1 MRDRKKRITVVI
13 MICILLVVVSG
24 CSKEKNSDTLEE
36 VQQREKTESVEVSD
50 ETENKADETENK
62 ADETEQTVDTEPV
75 KKAGSEGVIYVFVCG
90 QVASPGVYELPE
102 GSRICQAI
110 DAAGGMLDTAS
121 NAWVKQA
128 KTAEDGQ
135 KIYVPSTEEAETMP
149 EGQTQE
155 TSSAEGTDGKV
166 HLNAASREE
175 LMTLTGIGEKKADAI
190 IRYRESNGGFQS
202 VDELMQVEGIKEGT
216 YNKIKDS
223 IVI

>member
-24 CSKEKNSDTLEE
+24 CSKEKGSDTLEE

-50 ETENKADETENK
+50 ETENKADETE
-62 ADETEQTVDTEPV
+62 QTVDTEPV
-75 KKAGSEGVIYVFVCG
+75 KKAGSEAVIYVFVCG

-121 NAWVKQA
+121 TDWVNQA
-128 KTAEDGQ
+128 ETAEDGQ

-166 HLNAASREE
+166 YLNAASREE

>member
-13 MICILLVVVSG
+13 MLCILLAVVSG
-24 CSKEKNSDTLEE
+24 CGKEKHSDTLEE
-36 VQQREKTESVEVSD
+36 VQKREKTESVEVSD
-50 ETENKADETENK
+50 ETENEADENG
-62 ADETEQTVDTEPV
+62 ADSRYRICEESRERRRDLCICMR
-75 KKAGSEGVIYVFVCG
+75 AGS
-90 QVASPGVYELPE
+90 SPGVYELPE

-121 NAWVKQA
+121 TDWVNQA
-128 KTAEDGQ
+128 ETAEDGQ

-149 EGQTQE
+149 EGQQTGQMQE

>member
-50 ETENKADETENK
+50 ETENKADETE
-62 ADETEQTVDTEPV
+62 QTVDTEPV

-110 DAAGGMLDTAS
+110 DAAGRKVNEDIYLVGVDALTEAVQDITEGKMTGTVFNDYMG
-121 NAWVKQA
+121 QA
-128 KTAEDGQ
+128 KTAADMAVKFLNGETVDPVNMVD
-135 KIYVPSTEEAETMP
+135 YV
-149 EGQTQE
+149 
-155 TSSAEGTDGKV
+155 KV
-166 HLNAASREE
+166 TPDNAKDI
-175 LMTLTGIGEKKADAI
+175 LDI
-190 IRYRESNGGFQS
+190 I
-202 VDELMQVEGIKEGT
+202 K
-216 YNKIKDS
+216 
-223 IVI
+223 

>member
-50 ETENKADETENK
+50 ETENETDG
-62 ADETEQTVDTEPV
+62 AEQTVDTEPV

-90 QVASPGVYELPE
+90 QVTSPGVYELPE

-121 NAWVKQA
+121 TDWVNQA
-128 KTAEDGQ
+128 ETAEDGQ
-135 KIYVPSTEEAETMP
+135 KIYVPSQEEAEVMP
-149 EGQTQE
+149 DGQQTGQMQE
-155 TSSAEGTDGKV
+155 ASSTEGTDGKV
-166 HLNAASREE
+166 HLNTASREE

>member
-1 MRDRKKRITVVI
+1 M
-13 MICILLVVVSG
+13 
-24 CSKEKNSDTLEE
+24 
-36 VQQREKTESVEVSD
+36 
-50 ETENKADETENK
+50 
-62 ADETEQTVDTEPV
+62 
-75 KKAGSEGVIYVFVCG
+75 IYVFVCG

-110 DAAGGMLDTAS
+110 DAAGGMLDIAS
-121 NAWVKQA
+121 TDWVNQA
-128 KTAEDGQ
+128 ETAEDGQ

>member
-1 MRDRKKRITVVI
+1 M
-13 MICILLVVVSG
+13 S
-24 CSKEKNSDTLEE
+24 
-36 VQQREKTESVEVSD
+36 
-50 ETENKADETENK
+50 DETENK

-110 DAAGGMLDTAS
+110 DAAGGM
-121 NAWVKQA
+121 
-128 KTAEDGQ
+128 
-135 KIYVPSTEEAETMP
+135 P
-149 EGQTQE
+149 EGQQTGQMQE
-155 TSSAEGTDGKV
+155 RSSAEGTDEKV
-166 HLNAASREE
+166 HLNVATREE

-190 IRYRESNGGFQS
+190 IRYRESNGGFHS

>member
-1 MRDRKKRITVVI
+1 MRDRKKRTTVVI

-24 CSKEKNSDTLEE
+24 CSKEKNLDTLEE
-36 VQQREKTESVEVSD
+36 VQQREKTESVEVS
-50 ETENKADETENK
+50 DETENK

-90 QVASPGVYELPE
+90 QVASPGVYELPK

-121 NAWVKQA
+121 TDWVNQA
-128 KTAEDGQ
+128 ETAEDGQ

-149 EGQTQE
+149 EGQQTGQMQE
-155 TSSAEGTDGKV
+155 RSSAEGTDEKV
-166 HLNAASREE
+166 HLNVASREE

>member
-24 CSKEKNSDTLEE
+24 CSKEKSSDTLEE
-36 VQQREKTESVEVSD
+36 VQQREKTESVEVS
-50 ETENKADETENK
+50 DETENK

-90 QVASPGVYELPE
+90 QVASPVVYELPE

-121 NAWVKQA
+121 TDWVNQA
-128 KTAEDGQ
+128 ETAEDGQ

>member
-1 MRDRKKRITVVI
+1 MRDRKKRTTVVI

-36 VQQREKTESVEVSD
+36 VQQREKTESVEVPD
-50 ETENKADETENK
+50 ETESK

-121 NAWVKQA
+121 TDWVNQA
-128 KTAEDGQ
+128 ETAEDGQ
-135 KIYVPSTEEAETMP
+135 KIYVPSTEEAE
-149 EGQTQE
+149 
-155 TSSAEGTDGKV
+155 GTDEKV

>member
-1 MRDRKKRITVVI
+1 M
-13 MICILLVVVSG
+13 
-24 CSKEKNSDTLEE
+24 
-36 VQQREKTESVEVSD
+36 
-50 ETENKADETENK
+50 
-62 ADETEQTVDTEPV
+62 
-75 KKAGSEGVIYVFVCG
+75 IYVFVCG
-90 QVASPGVYELPE
+90 QVASPGVYELPK

-121 NAWVKQA
+121 TDWVNQA
-128 KTAEDGQ
+128 ETAEDGQ

>member
-24 CSKEKNSDTLEE
+24 CSKEKSSDTLEE

-50 ETENKADETENK
+50 ET
-62 ADETEQTVDTEPV
+62 
-75 KKAGSEGVIYVFVCG
+75 VFVCG

-121 NAWVKQA
+121 TDWVNQA
-128 KTAEDGQ
+128 ETAEDGQ

>member
-1 MRDRKKRITVVI
+1 MRDRKKRTTVVI

-36 VQQREKTESVEVSD
+36 VQQREKTESVEVS
-50 ETENKADETENK
+50 DETENK

-110 DAAGGMLDTAS
+110 DAASTD
-121 NAWVKQA
+121 WVNQA
-128 KTAEDGQ
+128 ETAEDGQ

-149 EGQTQE
+149 EGQQTGQMQE
-155 TSSAEGTDGKV
+155 RSSAEGTDEKV
-166 HLNAASREE
+166 HLNVASREE